1 MVVVGDEMQGIYG
14 FKEAD
19 SRYLTM
25 AEHIFS
31 SKMGMLIAVSTI
43 YYSSFFFFFK
53 GSNCIGALLIFK
65 NFH

>member
-43 YYSSFFFFFK
+43 YYSSSFFF
-53 GSNCIGALLIFK
+53 
-65 NFH
+65 

>member
-1 MVVVGDEMQGIYG
+1 MVVVGDEMQGIYS

-31 SKMGMLIAVSTI
+31 SKLGMLIAVSTI
-43 YYSSFFFFFK
+43 YLNELKLMYQGIVIIFVNEYS
-53 GSNCIGALLIFK
+53 
-65 NFH
+65 

>member
-1 MVVVGDEMQGIYG
+1 MVVVGDEMQGIYS

-31 SKMGMLIAVSTI
+31 SKMGMLIAVRTI
-43 YYSSFFFFFK
+43 YYSPLFLN
-53 GSNCIGALLIFK
+53 GSNCIGALLISK
-65 NFH
+65 KL